1 MKSVKVFTVGL
12 MAAGM
17 LTAANAETV
26 AKSEKQAEAAVEYR
40 QSLFQLVKSNASPMF
55 GMAKGALPFDTEVMQ
70 TNATRLEQLADMMAD
85 YLLVDTTGFDVDT
98 EAKPALFSNESDVM
112 AKIAKF
118 KEAATGIKKAA
129 MSGDEG
135 SYGKGDPRSRG
146 HVPRRLFGQDGV
158 AIYHLPPG
166 VVRYVGVYTA

>member
-17 LTAANAETV
+17 LTAANAATV

-135 SYGKGDPRSRG
+135 SYGK
-146 HVPRRLFGQDGV
+146 
-158 AIYHLPPG
+158 AIGALGGGCKSCRDDYKE
-166 VVRYVGVYTA
+166 